1 MNNAKPSNP
10 LIQNFRGVFLP
21 AHEKHLP
28 EWMNTKN
35 QLVDGKPTYQLDKI
49 RAVLALVPADRRR
62 VAIDI
67 GAHCGLWS
75 VHLAKEFEFV
85 EAFEPLALHRE
96 CFNLNLDP
104 RNNYRLHECALG
116 AEVGTV
122 NIYTAP
128 TSSGDSYVD
137 GAGDIP
143 LRVLDHLNLSN
154 VDLIKLDCE
163 GFELFALR
171 GAVDTLFR
179 CQPVIIVEQKPGK
192 AQKFGLKETEAVTFL
207 QDMGYKMAREMSG
220 DFIMVPTPGLAIKA
234 ERYFTALERVN
245 AAESVSGYLKTS
257 DGAIAGVTAAEAAE
271 TETHSADADPVET
284 GAADAVESASSEGGE
299 AKSVELAG
307 NPGQES

>member
-207 QDMGYKMAREMSG
+207 ESMGYRMAREMSG
-220 DFIMVPTPGLAIKA
+220 DFIMVPTPKLA
-234 ERYFTALERVN
+234 EN
-245 AAESVSGYLKTS
+245 AARLAAEPKFANAEKIESGPLEGA
-257 DGAIAGVTAAEAAE
+257 DGPIAG
-271 TETHSADADPVET
+271 DAGVNSVET
-284 GAADAVESASSEGGE
+284 GAAVAVESASSEGGE